1 MAYISSGRVRPLALT
16 TAKRGFIEVPTMIE
30 SGFVGFD
37 LSTWL
42 GFLGPAGMSPAIVNK
57 LNTDLIA
64 VMKSPQ
70 ISEKIKQQ
78 GMLEVASTPTDF
90 AEKIVK
96 DVQMYKGIIQKSG
109 AKTD

>member
-1 MAYISSGRVRPLALT
+1 
-16 TAKRGFIEVPTMIE
+16 MIE

-57 LNTDLIA
+57 LNADLIA

-78 GMLEVASTPTDF
+78 GMLEVASTPTYF
-90 AEKIVK
+90 AEKIVR